1 MAIYDSE
8 FNQNRFQVQLK
19 TLQEYCTNLEGNTC
33 TRFLTETLRNLKVQS
48 HLSGVFFTL
57 TKLSL
62 VQPVINATK
71 RENIQFA
78 EANQKLFAIYDETKT
93 LNHLIL
99 SACKNQL
106 DQLDLTKIGSD
117 FINKNDVVNT
127 FLINLTSDLL

>member
-57 TKLSL
+57 TKLSS

-78 EANQKLFAIYDETKT
+78 EAKQKFFAIVDETKY
-93 LNHLIL
+93 
-99 SACKNQL
+99 AKPF
-106 DQLDLTKIGSD
+106 D
-117 FINKNDVVNT
+117 FECMQKST
-127 FLINLTSDLL
+127 